1 MNVSTGKKLNGYQV
15 LSIAFGAMIGWSWI
29 LLTSVWI
36 NKAGVAGAMAAIF
49 IVGLS
54 NLLIAGIYG
63 ELASI
68 FPENGGEHVYTK
80 VILGSHASFICSW
93 LLLLGYVS
101 VVAFEIV
108 VFPIV
113 LSYLFPSINQIL
125 IWNFNGFDIYFGQ
138 VALGVFAGL
147 LLTFINTKGIIV
159 SANLQTFITG
169 VIVIA
174 GLFLIMGALSY
185 EFKKPLMEIETN
197 MNGAIGVAI
206 MVPMMF
212 VGFDIVAQ
220 TAREIGLAPKKI
232 ALLIMTSVVCGIMFY
247 VSIIMAVGIVLGSE
261 SEGLELSTAVAA
273 EKAWASTSAKYIL
286 ILGGIA
292 GIITTWNGFLLG
304 ASRLIN
310 AMAIDKQLPSWFLDI
325 DRESDPQNPR
335 KALWFI
341 FGVTCM
347 APLFGQATLIWF
359 INAGGL
365 GVVIAYIFV
374 TVSFI
379 KYRIKNAGAV
389 RPFKIPYWKL
399 WGTLSLLSSLLLL
412 FLYFPMSPNGLI
424 WPYEWGIVLIWCSLG
439 FILFFL
445 KERNEQ

>member
-1 MNVSTGKKLNGYQV
+1 MNVITGKKLNGYQV

-54 NLLIAGIYG
+54 ILLIAGIYG

-101 VVAFEIV
+101 EVAFEIV

-113 LSYLFPSINQIL
+113 LSYFFQSINQIL
-125 IWNFNGFDIYFGQ
+125 IWNFNGFDIYLGQ
-138 VALGVFAGL
+138 VALGVFVGL
-147 LLTFINTKGIIV
+147 LLTFVNTKGIIV
-159 SANLQTFITG
+159 SANLQTFITV
-169 VIVIA
+169 VIVLA

-232 ALLIMTSVVCGIMFY
+232 ALLIMTSVICGIMFY

-273 EKAWASTSAKYIL
+273 EKAWASTSQIH
-286 ILGGIA
+286 
-292 GIITTWNGFLLG
+292 
-304 ASRLIN
+304 IN
-310 AMAIDKQLPSWFLDI
+310 LRRYCGHNYNLEWF
-325 DRESDPQNPR
+325 
-335 KALWFI
+335 
-341 FGVTCM
+341 
-347 APLFGQATLIWF
+347 
-359 INAGGL
+359 
-365 GVVIAYIFV
+365 
-374 TVSFI
+374 SFRS
-379 KYRIKNAGAV
+379 K
-389 RPFKIPYWKL
+389 
-399 WGTLSLLSSLLLL
+399 
-412 FLYFPMSPNGLI
+412 
-424 WPYEWGIVLIWCSLG
+424 
-439 FILFFL
+439 
-445 KERNEQ
+445 

>member
-1 MNVSTGKKLNGYQV
+1 MNVSATKKLNGCQV

-29 LLTSVWI
+29 LLTSIWI
-36 NKAGVAGAMAAIF
+36 NKAGVVGAMAAIF

-54 NLLIAGIYG
+54 IFLIAGIYG

-80 VILGSHASFICSW
+80 VILGSRASFICSW

-113 LSYLFPSINQIL
+113 ISYLFPSINQIL
-125 IWNFNGFDIYFGQ
+125 IWNFNGFDIYLGQ
-138 VALGVFAGL
+138 VALGFFAGL
-147 LLTFINTKGIIV
+147 VLTFINTKGIIV
-159 SANLQTFITG
+159 SANFQTFITG
-169 VIVIA
+169 VIILA
-174 GLFLIMGALSY
+174 GLFLVVGGLSY
-185 EFKKPLMEIETN
+185 EYKRPLTEIEFN

-206 MVPMMF
+206 MVPMMS
-212 VGFDIVAQ
+212 VGFDIIAQ
-220 TAREIGLAPKKI
+220 TAREIRLAPKKV
-232 ALLIMTSVVCGIMFY
+232 ALLIMSSVICGIMFY
-247 VSIIMAVGIVLGSE
+247 VSIIMAVGIVLGSD

-273 EKAWASTSAKYIL
+273 ERAWGSTYARYVL

-310 AMAIDKQLPSWFLDI
+310 AMAIDEQLPSWFLNV
-325 DRESDPQNPR
+325 DRENDRQNPR

-341 FGVTCM
+341 FGATCM
-347 APLFGQATLIWF
+347 APLFGQAALIWF

-374 TVSFI
+374 TVAFL
-379 KYRIKNAGAV
+379 KYRINNASVV
-389 RPFKIPYWKL
+389 RPFKIPHWKL
-399 WGTLSLLSSLLLL
+399 WGALSLLSSLLLL

-424 WPYEWGIVLIWCSLG
+424 WPYEWGIILIWCSMG
-439 FILFFL
+439 FILFLL

>member
-1 MNVSTGKKLNGYQV
+1 M
-15 LSIAFGAMIGWSWI
+15 
-29 LLTSVWI
+29 
-36 NKAGVAGAMAAIF
+36 
-49 IVGLS
+49 
-54 NLLIAGIYG
+54 
-63 ELASI
+63 
-68 FPENGGEHVYTK
+68 
-80 VILGSHASFICSW
+80 
-93 LLLLGYVS
+93 S

-125 IWNFNGFDIYFGQ
+125 IWNFNGFDIYLGQ
-138 VALGVFAGL
+138 VALGVFVGL
-147 LLTFINTKGIIV
+147 LLTFVNTKGIIV
-159 SANLQTFITG
+159 SANLQTFITV
-169 VIVIA
+169 VIVLA

-247 VSIIMAVGIVLGSE
+247 VSIIMAVGIVLGSD

-273 EKAWASTSAKYIL
+273 EKAWASSSAKYIL

-365 GVVIAYIFV
+365 GVVIAYIFC
-374 TVSFI
+374 
-379 KYRIKNAGAV
+379 Y
-389 RPFKIPYWKL
+389 
-399 WGTLSLLSSLLLL
+399 
-412 FLYFPMSPNGLI
+412 
-424 WPYEWGIVLIWCSLG
+424 G
-439 FILFFL
+439 FFYQIS
-445 KERNEQ
+445 N